1 MHACKYTFYILFYHL
16 GYIALMLSVIGFA
29 ACIYFKV
36 PVTLVYDSFLGIITA
51 TILWSVTVAVIVY
64 VMARKQKTGL
74 APGGKTG
81 TVHCMWSSGKPF
93 GSLLHVFIRVTAC
106 TGHEILDGHDGMHCM

>member
-1 MHACKYTFYILFYHL
+1 
-16 GYIALMLSVIGFA
+16 MLSVIGFA

-81 TVHCMWSSGKPF
+81 TVCEVLASHLAHCYKYMYNLFYKGYHLYRP
-93 GSLLHVFIRVTAC
+93 
-106 TGHEILDGHDGMHCM
+106 